1 MFVGSPIKTSAA
13 ELTKTAKALKKNGV
27 AVDIINFGE
36 AESNNEKLEAFI
48 EAVNKDGNSR
58 LCAVPNGCILADAL
72 RSSELMV
79 DPESAAETVGNTG
92 GDSGTAGAGGGGT
105 DDMGIDASLQ
115 QTDPE
120 LYLAL
125 RESWEA
131 ARQTAETTEPATDTA
146 EGAAAVSAEPSA
158 DVDSLT
164 AAVTDDIMDGDE
176 ELRRAIEM
184 SMAAAAGGAEA
195 EQNDGGVDIMAEDG
209 EQDFDEDDDVS
220 AVTIFCFTWHT
231 FGSEMCLICCA
242 ICPRLL
248 QLDED
253 EAMARALAMS
263 MEGAGRGNDGAA
275 AEGEDLDPAF
285 LQSVLQNLDPG
296 NVDVSEVMKQQQA
309 DKDKES

>member
-209 EQDFDEDDDVS
+209 EQDFDEDDD
-220 AVTIFCFTWHT
+220 
-231 FGSEMCLICCA
+231 
-242 ICPRLL
+242 
-248 QLDED
+248 LDED

>member
-1 MFVGSPIKTSAA
+1 MQLALKHRAEKRLRQRVMMFVGSPVDTSAA

-36 AESNNEKLEAFI
+36 AEANNEKLEAFI

-79 DPESAAETVGNTG
+79 DPESAAESIGNS
-92 GDSGTAGAGGGGT
+92 GDSGATGSGDGGT

-131 ARQTAETTEPATDTA
+131 ARQTAETTEPAVASGEEATAAASAEATTDTA
-146 EGAAAVSAEPSA
+146 
-158 DVDSLT
+158 SLT
-164 AAVTDDIMDGDE
+164 AAVTDDVMDEDE

-195 EQNDGGVDIMAEDG
+195 EQDHGDDSMTVEEG
-209 EQDFDEDDDVS
+209 EQDFDDDDDGDDD
-220 AVTIFCFTWHT
+220 I
-231 FGSEMCLICCA
+231 
-242 ICPRLL
+242 
-248 QLDED
+248 DED
-253 EAMARALAMS
+253 AAMARALAMS
-263 MEGAGRGNDGAA
+263 MEGAGRADDSAA

-296 NVDVSEVMKQQQA
+296 NVDPSEVMRQQQA
-309 DKDKES
+309 DKDDKES